1 MKVFEEM
8 DKEHANMYRWIRKT
22 MPQTLIRHL
31 SPESVVY
38 PNMSEMEVDRV
49 LRTAFET
56 HEASTIVDDLQHR
69 SKIRSG
75 LLPASLGMAL
85 KEFTLAA
92 MDLGVARTAPE
103 AERLEFDKILTA
115 RFETL
120 CNEMV
125 KLR

>member
-1 MKVFEEM
+1 
-8 DKEHANMYRWIRKT
+8 
-22 MPQTLIRHL
+22 
-31 SPESVVY
+31 
-38 PNMSEMEVDRV
+38 MSEMEVDRV

-120 CNEMV
+120 CSEMA